1 MRRVVFAVLVSFL
14 AAGLAA
20 GAALGGPLAQPT
32 WNSIIAWFNPT
43 SNADPTGLS
52 VVYFRDDGTSIPS
65 APIEVDAHSSGTLYI
80 GSILHDEDFEGSA
93 VLSANMPVLAVY
105 KQVAG
110 AREAYS
116 PILYNSFDLDMAG
129 STYYLPFV
137 QRQRDFDSQIGI
149 QNVEPVDVDVKLEF
163 YDSLSGNSFVYQPDE
178 DDFIYQPGEDE
189 WKQIEPQSTW
199 IFKLSD
205 IDHEEMN
212 NGFSGTIVI
221 TGMKH
226 VDQGEAHVQAGRVV
240 AVVKEVQAA
249 GRRAYAYE
257 GVNGGEDTIFLPSAF
272 CEVGDGKMTTRYV
285 VQNLHAS
292 EAASV
297 SIKFYDGEDGNTVDP
312 LATLGPVSINAG
324 YNAEFDACDSSVAD
338 AIRGKKVSAVAVS
351 AGGQPLGA
359 VGNVMSDDGLLT
371 AFTALRMQ
379 TVADGEGIYRMVFPY
394 VEWATSKKGYRTT
407 ITVMNLGIANA
418 VNMRANY
425 YGNDGSPISV
435 DFPMATDTSPLLPYA
450 IRNSSAV
457 IARAVDM
464 SSNGFTGAVIIS
476 SDQPMAAVAHVERTV
491 DVDDYG
497 TLGEDYTGIPY
508 VP

>member
-1 MRRVVFAVLVSFL
+1 MRRVGFAVLVSVL

-32 WNSIIAWFNPT
+32 WSSIIAWFNPT
-43 SNADPTGLS
+43 SSADDTGLS

-65 APIEVDAHSSGTLYI
+65 APIEVKAHSSGTLYI
-80 GSILHDEDFEGSA
+80 GSILHNQDFEGSA

-137 QRQRDFDSQIGI
+137 QRERDFNSQIGI
-149 QNVEPVDVDVKLEF
+149 QNVEPVNIDVKLTF
-163 YDSLSGNSFVYQPDE
+163 YDSLSGNSFVYQPDA
-178 DDFIYQPGEDE
+178 DE
-189 WKQIEPQSTW
+189 WYEIPPQSTW
-199 IFKLSD
+199 IFRLSD

-212 NGFSGTIVI
+212 NGFSGAVVI
-221 TGMKH
+221 SGRLTDEP
-226 VDQGEAHVQAGRVV
+226 VTPGRVV
-240 AVVKEVQAA
+240 AVVKDMQAA

-272 CEVGDGKMTTRYV
+272 CEVGSNKMTTRYV

-297 SIKFYDGEDGNTVDP
+297 SIVFYDGENGNTADP

-324 YNAEFDACDSSVAD
+324 YNAIFDACDSSVAD
-338 AIRGKKVSAVAVS
+338 AIRGKKVSAVATS

-359 VGNVMSDDGLLT
+359 VGNVISDDGLLT

-394 VEWATSKKGYRTT
+394 VEWSTSKKGYRTT
-407 ITVMNLGIANA
+407 ITVMNLGGANA
-418 VNMRANY
+418 VNMRADY

-457 IARAVDM
+457 ISRAVDM

-476 SDQPMAAVAHVERTV
+476 SDQPIAAVAHVERAV
-491 DVDDYG
+491 DVDDYA
-497 TLGEDYTGIPY
+497 TLGEDYSGIPY